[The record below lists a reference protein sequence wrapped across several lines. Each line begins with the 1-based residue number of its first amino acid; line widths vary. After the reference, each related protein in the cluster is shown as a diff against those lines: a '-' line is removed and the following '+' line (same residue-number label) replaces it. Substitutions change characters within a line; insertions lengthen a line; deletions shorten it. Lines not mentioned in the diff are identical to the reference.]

1 MLRTSSNNDIGKI
14 FRIKL
19 KGANDW
25 DATVFRIHKDATP
38 HFDMDWDAHKI
49 FQSPGYIGYPG
60 TYTHYTTISSRD
72 DLNKNYSIN
81 SIPLLYEAKKIPL
94 LVKVSTTGS
103 YTISSEDFEGVN
115 ACLGLLDKLTNTYTD
130 LRQGTYVCQISD
142 TTSVPRFELFMCKDE
157 SLNTVGMAKNEFASS
172 ILIAQ
177 DNEGAFVKTSFE
189 QKTNATI
196 GVYNI
201 MGQQLIK
208 DIQVD
213 GLENTTRLNIDLH
226 NQVVLVKVTT
236 DKESSVKKL
245 VLR

>member
-1 MLRTSSNNDIGKI
+1 
-14 FRIKL
+14 
-19 KGANDW
+19 
-25 DATVFRIHKDATP
+25 
-38 HFDMDWDAHKI
+38 
-49 FQSPGYIGYPG
+49 
-60 TYTHYTTISSRD
+60 
-72 DLNKNYSIN
+72 
-81 SIPLLYEAKKIPL
+81 
-94 LVKVSTTGS
+94 
-103 YTISSEDFEGVN
+103 
-115 ACLGLLDKLTNTYTD
+115 
-130 LRQGTYVCQISD
+130 
-142 TTSVPRFELFMCKDE
+142 
-157 SLNTVGMAKNEFASS
+157 MAKNEFASS